1 MNTGI
6 GLRFDF
12 EFFLFRLDWGMQIKN
27 PEKPVGET
35 LVIKDFARNKYFT
48 KYSILNFGI
57 GYPF

>member
-1 MNTGI
+1 
-6 GLRFDF
+6 
-12 EFFLFRLDWGMQIKN
+12 MQIKN